1 MMPEDIQR
9 MNSFIKYFLNYINYL
24 EKEMADDSYNFNE
37 IRVIF
42 ELLENGQMYAKDIE
56 NELDLDKGY
65 TSRILKRLL
74 DEDLIER
81 QQSSEDK
88 RLYYVSFT
96 KSGKKRATELYRK
109 YENVIAKD
117 YERLSD
123 EERQPFLE
131 SLELIERLH
140 KRKFHWK
147 NNEE

>member
-81 QQSSEDK
+81 QQSNDDK

-96 KSGKKRATELYRK
+96 KTGKKQATELYHK
-109 YENVIAKD
+109 YEKVLSKD
-117 YERLSD
+117 YEGLSD
-123 EERQPFLE
+123 DERQPFLE
-131 SLELIERLH
+131 SLELIEKLH

-147 NNEE
+147 NNDD